1 MNMQFN
7 EAQQRAVQH
16 RDGPMMVLAGPGSGK
31 TAVVTG
37 RTCRLIE
44 DGISPSSIL
53 VVTFTRAAAAEMKE
67 RFLRQRGGKSTAVT
81 FGTFH
86 GVFFGILRHTYSI
99 SGGTV
104 IGEPQKLSLLKELL
118 QQLYPGAEQEAD
130 LPSQVGREISQIKG
144 NGLSPENYYSGVL
157 PQEVF
162 RKVWALYEKWKQEN
176 RRMDFDDIIVR
187 CWRLLSERPELCRAW
202 QNKFQYLL
210 IDEFQDISPMQ
221 YKIIKLLA
229 QPRNNLFIVGDD
241 DQSIYRFRGANPELM
256 LRFPKEYPDC
266 QTVTLDRN
274 YRSTPEI
281 LEISGKLIAGNR
293 KRFPKKI
300 QAVCGHGE
308 PVRLEIFSNP
318 RKECIHL
325 AQEIRREKESGT
337 DFDKIAVLVRTN
349 AGCREAVEQMMA
361 WQIPFSVREMLP
373 CIYDHWIAQTLF
385 AYIQIGAGSRKRADF
400 LQIYNRPNRYF
411 SRDAFLAPEIT
422 FDSLFRY
429 YQDKEW
435 MMKRVAKLEDDIHAI
450 GRLAPYGQV
459 IYIRRAVGLDDYARE
474 YARERGIPEDELMQV
489 LDELSES
496 ARNYPTWDAW
506 QNGIEAYREKLQTQR
521 QQSSEISGVC
531 LSTLHAA
538 KGMEYDSVYILD
550 VNEGVIPYHKAV
562 LDADLEEER
571 RMLYVGMTRARLR
584 LHLYAVRE
592 RYEKKADLSRFL
604 RECGSSCPNSRTGRS
619 DCQ

>member
-1 MNMQFN
+1 MQFN

-44 DGISPSSIL
+44 EGISPSSIL

-67 RFLRQRGGKSTAVT
+67 RFLRQRGEASTAVT

-104 IGEPQKLSLLKELL
+104 IGEQQKLSLLKELL

-144 NGLSPENYYSGVL
+144 SGLSPENYYSGVL

-162 RKVWALYEKWKQEN
+162 RKVYASYEKWKQEN

-187 CWRLLSERPELCRAW
+187 CWRLLSGRPELCRAW
-202 QNKFQYLL
+202 QNKFRYLL
-210 IDEFQDISPMQ
+210 VDEFQDISPMQ
-221 YKIIKLLA
+221 YKIVKLLA

-256 LRFPKEYPDC
+256 LRFPKEFPGC

-281 LEISGKLIAGNR
+281 LETAGKLIAVNR
-293 KRFPKKI
+293 KRFPKTI
-300 QAVCGHGE
+300 HAVRGHGE

-325 AQEIRREKESGT
+325 AREIRREKESGT

-349 AGCREAVEQMMA
+349 SGCREAVEQMMA

-385 AYIQIGAGSRKRADF
+385 AYMRLGAGSRKRTDF
-400 LQIYNRPNRYF
+400 LRIYNRPNRYF
-411 SRDAFLAPEIT
+411 SRDAFLAPEIS

-429 YQDKEW
+429 YQDKAW
-435 MMKRVAKLEDDIHAI
+435 MMKRAAKLEDDIHVL

-459 IYIRRAVGLDDYARE
+459 IYIRREIGLDDYVKE
-474 YARERGIPEDELMQV
+474 YAGERGIPEEELLQV

-506 QNGIEAYREKLQTQR
+506 QKGIEEYREKLQAQG
-521 QQSSEISGVC
+521 QKGKEASGVC

-604 RECGSSCPNSRTGRS
+604 RECGSSCPDIRTGRG
-619 DCQ
+619 DR

>member
-1 MNMQFN
+1 MQFN

-44 DGISPSSIL
+44 EGISPSSIL

-67 RFLRQRGGKSTAVT
+67 RFLRQRGEASTAVT

-104 IGEPQKLSLLKELL
+104 IGEQQKLSLLKELL

-144 NGLSPENYYSGVL
+144 SGLSPENYYSGVL

-162 RKVWALYEKWKQEN
+162 RKVYASYEKWKQEN

-187 CWRLLSERPELCRAW
+187 CWRLLSSRPELCRAW
-202 QNKFQYLL
+202 QNKFRYLL
-210 IDEFQDISPMQ
+210 VDEFQDISPMQ
-221 YKIIKLLA
+221 YKIVKLLA
-229 QPRNNLFIVGDD
+229 HPRNNLFIVGDD

-256 LRFPKEYPDC
+256 LRFPKEFPGC

-281 LEISGKLIAGNR
+281 LETAGKLIAVNR
-293 KRFPKKI
+293 KRFPKTI
-300 QAVCGHGE
+300 HAVRGHGE

-325 AQEIRREKESGT
+325 AREIRREKESGT

-349 AGCREAVEQMMA
+349 SGCREAVEQMMA

-385 AYIQIGAGSRKRADF
+385 AYMRLGAGSRKRTDF
-400 LQIYNRPNRYF
+400 LRIYNRPNRYF
-411 SRDAFLAPEIT
+411 SRDAFLAPEIS

-429 YQDKEW
+429 YQDKAW
-435 MMKRVAKLEDDIHAI
+435 MMKRAAKLEDDIHVL

-459 IYIRRAVGLDDYARE
+459 IYIRREIGLDDYVKE
-474 YARERGIPEDELMQV
+474 YAGERGIPEEELLQV

-506 QNGIEAYREKLQTQR
+506 QKGIEEYREKLQAQG
-521 QQSSEISGVC
+521 QKGKEASGVC

-604 RECGSSCPNSRTGRS
+604 RECGSSCPDIRTGRG
-619 DCQ
+619 DR

>member
-1 MNMQFN
+1 MQFN

-44 DGISPSSIL
+44 EGISPSSIL

-67 RFLRQRGGKSTAVT
+67 RFLRQRGEASTAVT

-104 IGEPQKLSLLKELL
+104 IGEQQKLSLLKELL

-144 NGLSPENYYSGVL
+144 SGLSPENYYSGVL

-162 RKVWALYEKWKQEN
+162 RKVYASYEKWKQEN

-187 CWRLLSERPELCRAW
+187 CWRLLSGRPELCRAW
-202 QNKFQYLL
+202 QNKFRYLL
-210 IDEFQDISPMQ
+210 VDEFQDISPMQ
-221 YKIIKLLA
+221 YKIVKLLA

-256 LRFPKEYPDC
+256 LRFPKEFPGC

-274 YRSTPEI
+274 YRSTLEI
-281 LEISGKLIAGNR
+281 LETAGKLIAVNR
-293 KRFPKKI
+293 KRFPKTI
-300 QAVCGHGE
+300 HAVRGHGE

-325 AQEIRREKESGT
+325 AREIRREKESGT

-349 AGCREAVEQMMA
+349 SGCREAVEQMMA

-385 AYIQIGAGSRKRADF
+385 AYMRLGAGSRKRTDF
-400 LQIYNRPNRYF
+400 LRIYNRPNRYF
-411 SRDAFLAPEIT
+411 SRDAFLAPEIS

-429 YQDKEW
+429 YQDKAW
-435 MMKRVAKLEDDIHAI
+435 MMKRAAKLEDDIHVL

-459 IYIRRAVGLDDYARE
+459 IYIRREIGLDDYVKE
-474 YARERGIPEDELMQV
+474 YAGERGIPEEELLQV

-506 QNGIEAYREKLQTQR
+506 QKGIEEYREKLQAQG
-521 QQSSEISGVC
+521 QKGKEASGVC

-604 RECGSSCPNSRTGRS
+604 RECGSSCPDIRTGRG
-619 DCQ
+619 DR

>member
-1 MNMQFN
+1 MQFN

-44 DGISPSSIL
+44 EGISPSSIL
-53 VVTFTRAAAAEMKE
+53 VVTFTRAAASEMKE
-67 RFLRQRGGKSTAVT
+67 RFLRQRGEASTAVT

-104 IGEPQKLSLLKELL
+104 IGEQQKLSLLKELL

-144 NGLSPENYYSGVL
+144 SGLSPDNYYSGVL

-162 RKVWALYEKWKQEN
+162 RKVYASYEKWKQEN

-187 CWRLLSERPELCRAW
+187 CWRLLSGRPELCRAW
-202 QNKFQYLL
+202 QNKFRYLL
-210 IDEFQDISPMQ
+210 VDEFQDISPMQ
-221 YKIIKLLA
+221 YKIVKLLA

-256 LRFPKEYPDC
+256 LRFPKEFPGC

-281 LEISGKLIAGNR
+281 LETAGKLIAVNR
-293 KRFPKKI
+293 KRFPKTI
-300 QAVCGHGE
+300 HAVRGHGE

-325 AQEIRREKESGT
+325 AREIRREKESGT

-349 AGCREAVEQMMA
+349 SGCREAVEQMMA

-385 AYIQIGAGSRKRADF
+385 AYMRLGAGSRKRTDF
-400 LQIYNRPNRYF
+400 LRIYNRPNRYF
-411 SRDAFLAPEIT
+411 SRDAFLAPEIS

-429 YQDKEW
+429 YQDKAW
-435 MMKRVAKLEDDIHAI
+435 MMKRAAKLEDDIHVL

-459 IYIRRAVGLDDYARE
+459 IYIRREIGLDDYVKE
-474 YARERGIPEDELMQV
+474 YAGERGIPEEELLQV

-506 QNGIEAYREKLQTQR
+506 QKGIEEYREKLQAQG
-521 QQSSEISGVC
+521 QKGKEASGVC

-604 RECGSSCPNSRTGRS
+604 RECGSSCPDIRTGRG
-619 DCQ
+619 DR

>member
-1 MNMQFN
+1 MQFN

-44 DGISPSSIL
+44 EGISPSSIL

-67 RFLRQRGGKSTAVT
+67 RFLRQRGEASTAVT

-104 IGEPQKLSLLKELL
+104 IGEQQKLSLLKELL

-144 NGLSPENYYSGVL
+144 SGLSPDNYYSGVL

-162 RKVWALYEKWKQEN
+162 RKVYASYEKWKQEN

-187 CWRLLSERPELCRAW
+187 CWRLLSGRPELCRAW
-202 QNKFQYLL
+202 QNKFRYLL
-210 IDEFQDISPMQ
+210 VDEFQDISPMQ
-221 YKIIKLLA
+221 YKIVKLLA

-256 LRFPKEYPDC
+256 LRFPKEFPGC

-281 LEISGKLIAGNR
+281 LETAGKLIAVNR
-293 KRFPKKI
+293 KRFPKTI
-300 QAVCGHGE
+300 HAVRGHGE

-325 AQEIRREKESGT
+325 AREIRREKESGT

-349 AGCREAVEQMMA
+349 SGCREAVEQMMA

-385 AYIQIGAGSRKRADF
+385 AYMSLGAGSRKRTDF
-400 LQIYNRPNRYF
+400 LRIYNRPNRYF
-411 SRDAFLAPEIT
+411 SRDAFLAPEIS

-429 YQDKEW
+429 YQDKAW
-435 MMKRVAKLEDDIHAI
+435 MMKRAAKLEDDIHVL

-459 IYIRRAVGLDDYARE
+459 IYIRREIGLDDYVKECAG
-474 YARERGIPEDELMQV
+474 ERGIPEEELLQV

-506 QNGIEAYREKLQTQR
+506 QKGIEEYREKLQAQG
-521 QQSSEISGVC
+521 QKGKEASGVC

-604 RECGSSCPNSRTGRS
+604 RECGSSCPDIRTGRG
-619 DCQ
+619 DR

>member
-1 MNMQFN
+1 MQFN

-44 DGISPSSIL
+44 EGISPSSIL

-67 RFLRQRGGKSTAVT
+67 RFLRQRGEASTAVT

-104 IGEPQKLSLLKELL
+104 IGEQQKLSLLKELL

-144 NGLSPENYYSGVL
+144 SGLSPENYYSGVL

-162 RKVWALYEKWKQEN
+162 RKVYASYEKWKQEN

-187 CWRLLSERPELCRAW
+187 CWRLLSGRPELCRAW
-202 QNKFQYLL
+202 QNKFRYLL
-210 IDEFQDISPMQ
+210 VDEFQDISPMQ
-221 YKIIKLLA
+221 YKIVKLLA

-256 LRFPKEYPDC
+256 LRFPKEFPGC

-281 LEISGKLIAGNR
+281 LETAGKLIAVNR
-293 KRFPKKI
+293 KRFPKTI
-300 QAVCGHGE
+300 HAVRGHGE

-325 AQEIRREKESGT
+325 AREIRREKESGT

-349 AGCREAVEQMMA
+349 SGCREAVEQMMA

-385 AYIQIGAGSRKRADF
+385 AYMRLGAGSRKRTDF
-400 LQIYNRPNRYF
+400 LRIYNRPNRYF
-411 SRDAFLAPEIT
+411 SRDAFLAPEIS

-429 YQDKEW
+429 YQDKAW
-435 MMKRVAKLEDDIHAI
+435 MMKRAAKLEDDIHVL

-459 IYIRRAVGLDDYARE
+459 IYIRREIGLDDYVKE
-474 YARERGIPEDELMQV
+474 YAGERGIPEEELLQV

-506 QNGIEAYREKLQTQR
+506 QKGIEEYREKLQVQG
-521 QQSSEISGVC
+521 QKGKEASGVC

-604 RECGSSCPNSRTGRS
+604 RECGSSCPDIRTGRG
-619 DCQ
+619 DR

>member
-1 MNMQFN
+1 MQFN

-44 DGISPSSIL
+44 EGISPSSIL

-67 RFLRQRGGKSTAVT
+67 RFLRQRGEASTAVT

-104 IGEPQKLSLLKELL
+104 IGEQQKLSLLKELL
-118 QQLYPGAEQEAD
+118 QQLYPGTEQEAD

-144 NGLSPENYYSGVL
+144 SGLSPENYYSGVL

-162 RKVWALYEKWKQEN
+162 RKVYASYEKWKQEN

-187 CWRLLSERPELCRAW
+187 CWRLLSGRPELCRAW
-202 QNKFQYLL
+202 QNKFRYLL
-210 IDEFQDISPMQ
+210 VDEFQDISPMQ
-221 YKIIKLLA
+221 YKIVKLLA

-256 LRFPKEYPDC
+256 LRFPKEFPGC

-281 LEISGKLIAGNR
+281 LETAGKLIAVNR
-293 KRFPKKI
+293 KRFPKTI
-300 QAVCGHGE
+300 HAVRGHGE

-325 AQEIRREKESGT
+325 AREIRREKESGT

-349 AGCREAVEQMMA
+349 SGCREAVEQMMA

-385 AYIQIGAGSRKRADF
+385 AYMRLGAGSRKRTDF
-400 LQIYNRPNRYF
+400 LRIYNRPNRYF
-411 SRDAFLAPEIT
+411 SRDAFLAPEIS

-429 YQDKEW
+429 YQDKAW
-435 MMKRVAKLEDDIHAI
+435 MMKRAAKLEDDIHVL

-459 IYIRRAVGLDDYARE
+459 IYIRREIGLDDYVKE
-474 YARERGIPEDELMQV
+474 YAGERGIPEEELLQV

-506 QNGIEAYREKLQTQR
+506 QKGIEEYREKLQAQG
-521 QQSSEISGVC
+521 QKGKEASGVC

-604 RECGSSCPNSRTGRS
+604 RECGSSCPDIRTGRG
-619 DCQ
+619 DR

>member
-1 MNMQFN
+1 MQFN

-44 DGISPSSIL
+44 EGISPSSIL

-67 RFLRQRGGKSTAVT
+67 RFLRQRGEASTAVT

-104 IGEPQKLSLLKELL
+104 IGEQQKLSLLKELL

-144 NGLSPENYYSGVL
+144 SGLSPENYYSGVL

-162 RKVWALYEKWKQEN
+162 RKVYASYEKWKQEN

-187 CWRLLSERPELCRAW
+187 CWRLLSGRPELCRAW
-202 QNKFQYLL
+202 QNKFRYLL
-210 IDEFQDISPMQ
+210 VDEFQDISPMQ
-221 YKIIKLLA
+221 YKIVKLLA

-256 LRFPKEYPDC
+256 LRFPKEFPGC

-281 LEISGKLIAGNR
+281 LETAGKLIAVNR
-293 KRFPKKI
+293 KRFPKTI
-300 QAVCGHGE
+300 HAVRGHGE

-325 AQEIRREKESGT
+325 AREIRREKESGT

-349 AGCREAVEQMMA
+349 SGCREAVEQMMA

-385 AYIQIGAGSRKRADF
+385 AYMRLGAGSRKRTDF
-400 LQIYNRPNRYF
+400 LRIYNRPNRYF
-411 SRDAFLAPEIT
+411 SRDAFLAPEIS

-429 YQDKEW
+429 YQDKAW
-435 MMKRVAKLEDDIHAI
+435 MMKRAAKLEDDIHVL

-459 IYIRRAVGLDDYARE
+459 IYIRREIGLDDYVKE
-474 YARERGIPEDELMQV
+474 YAGERGIPEEELLQV

-506 QNGIEAYREKLQTQR
+506 QKGIEEYREKLQAQG
-521 QQSSEISGVC
+521 QKGKEASGVC

-592 RYEKKADLSRFL
+592 RYEKKADPSRFL
-604 RECGSSCPNSRTGRS
+604 RECGSSCPDIRTGRG
-619 DCQ
+619 DR

>member
-1 MNMQFN
+1 MQFN

-44 DGISPSSIL
+44 EGISPSSIL

-67 RFLRQRGGKSTAVT
+67 RFLRQRGEASTAVT

-104 IGEPQKLSLLKELL
+104 IGEQQKLSLLKELL

-144 NGLSPENYYSGVL
+144 SGLSPENYYSGVL

-162 RKVWALYEKWKQEN
+162 RKVYASYEKWKQEN

-187 CWRLLSERPELCRAW
+187 CWRLLSGRPELCRAW
-202 QNKFQYLL
+202 QNKFRYLL
-210 IDEFQDISPMQ
+210 VDEFQDISPMQ
-221 YKIIKLLA
+221 YKIVKLLA

-256 LRFPKEYPDC
+256 LRFPKEFPGC

-281 LEISGKLIAGNR
+281 LETAGKLIAVNR
-293 KRFPKKI
+293 KRFPKTI
-300 QAVCGHGE
+300 HAVRGHGE

-325 AQEIRREKESGT
+325 AREIRREKESGT

-349 AGCREAVEQMMA
+349 SGCREAVEQMMA

-385 AYIQIGAGSRKRADF
+385 AYIRLGAGSRKRTDF
-400 LQIYNRPNRYF
+400 LRIYNRPNRYF
-411 SRDAFLAPEIT
+411 SRDAFLAPEIS

-429 YQDKEW
+429 YQDKAW
-435 MMKRVAKLEDDIHAI
+435 MMKRAAKLEDDIHVL

-459 IYIRRAVGLDDYARE
+459 IYIRREIGLDDYVKE
-474 YARERGIPEDELMQV
+474 YAGERGIPEEELLQV

-506 QNGIEAYREKLQTQR
+506 QKGIEEYREKLQVQG
-521 QQSSEISGVC
+521 QKGKEASGVC

-604 RECGSSCPNSRTGRS
+604 RECGSSCPDIRTGRG
-619 DCQ
+619 DR

>member
-1 MNMQFN
+1 MQFN

-44 DGISPSSIL
+44 EGISPSSIL

-67 RFLRQRGGKSTAVT
+67 RFLRQRGEASTAVT

-104 IGEPQKLSLLKELL
+104 IGEQQKLSLLKELL

-144 NGLSPENYYSGVL
+144 SGLSPENYYSGVL

-162 RKVWALYEKWKQEN
+162 RKVYASYEKWKQEN

-187 CWRLLSERPELCRAW
+187 CWRLLSGRPELCRAW
-202 QNKFQYLL
+202 QNKFRYLL
-210 IDEFQDISPMQ
+210 VDEFQDISPMQ
-221 YKIIKLLA
+221 YKIVKLLA

-256 LRFPKEYPDC
+256 LRFPKEFPGC

-281 LEISGKLIAGNR
+281 LETAGKLIAVNR
-293 KRFPKKI
+293 KRFPKTI
-300 QAVCGHGE
+300 HAVRGRGE

-325 AQEIRREKESGT
+325 AREIRREKESGT

-349 AGCREAVEQMMA
+349 SGCREAVEQMMA

-385 AYIQIGAGSRKRADF
+385 AYMRLGAGSRKRTDF
-400 LQIYNRPNRYF
+400 LRIYNRPNRYF
-411 SRDAFLAPEIT
+411 SRDAFLAPEIS

-429 YQDKEW
+429 YQDKAW
-435 MMKRVAKLEDDIHAI
+435 MMKRAAKLEDDIHVL

-459 IYIRRAVGLDDYARE
+459 IYIRREIGLDDYVKE
-474 YARERGIPEDELMQV
+474 YAGERGIPEEELLQV

-506 QNGIEAYREKLQTQR
+506 QKGIEEYREKLQAQG
-521 QQSSEISGVC
+521 QKGKEASGVC

-604 RECGSSCPNSRTGRS
+604 RECGSSCPDIRTGRG
-619 DCQ
+619 DR

>member
-44 DGISPSSIL
+44 EGISPSSIL

-67 RFLRQRGGKSTAVT
+67 RFLRQRGEASTAVT

-104 IGEPQKLSLLKELL
+104 IGEQQKLSLLKELL

-144 NGLSPENYYSGVL
+144 SGLSPENYYSGVL

-162 RKVWALYEKWKQEN
+162 RKVYASYEKWKQEN

-187 CWRLLSERPELCRAW
+187 CWRLLSGRPELCRAW
-202 QNKFQYLL
+202 QNKFRYLL
-210 IDEFQDISPMQ
+210 VDEFQDISPMQ
-221 YKIIKLLA
+221 YKIVKLLA

-256 LRFPKEYPDC
+256 LRFPKEFPGC

-281 LEISGKLIAGNR
+281 LETAGKLIAVNR
-293 KRFPKKI
+293 KRFPKTI
-300 QAVCGHGE
+300 HAVRGRGE

-325 AQEIRREKESGT
+325 AREIRREKESGT

-349 AGCREAVEQMMA
+349 SGCREAVEQMMA

-385 AYIQIGAGSRKRADF
+385 AYMRLGAGSRKRTDF
-400 LQIYNRPNRYF
+400 LRIYNRPNRYF
-411 SRDAFLAPEIT
+411 SRDAFLAPEIS

-429 YQDKEW
+429 YQDKAW
-435 MMKRVAKLEDDIHAI
+435 MMKRAAKLEDDIHVL

-459 IYIRRAVGLDDYARE
+459 IYIRREIGLDDYVKE
-474 YARERGIPEDELMQV
+474 YAGERGIPEEELLQV

-506 QNGIEAYREKLQTQR
+506 QKGIEEYREKLQAQG
-521 QQSSEISGVC
+521 QKGKEASGVC

-604 RECGSSCPNSRTGRS
+604 RECGSSCPDIRTGRG
-619 DCQ
+619 DR

>member
-1 MNMQFN
+1 MQFN

-44 DGISPSSIL
+44 EGISPSSIL

-67 RFLRQRGGKSTAVT
+67 RFLRQRGEASTAVT

-104 IGEPQKLSLLKELL
+104 IGEQQKLSLLKELL

-144 NGLSPENYYSGVL
+144 SGLSPDNYYSGVL

-162 RKVWALYEKWKQEN
+162 RKVYASYEKWKQEN

-187 CWRLLSERPELCRAW
+187 CWRLLSGRPELCRAW
-202 QNKFQYLL
+202 QNKFRYLL
-210 IDEFQDISPMQ
+210 VDEFQDISPMQ
-221 YKIIKLLA
+221 YKIVKLLA

-256 LRFPKEYPDC
+256 LRFPKEFPGC

-281 LEISGKLIAGNR
+281 LETAGKLIAVNR
-293 KRFPKKI
+293 KRFPKTI
-300 QAVCGHGE
+300 HAVRGHGE

-325 AQEIRREKESGT
+325 AREIRREKESGT

-349 AGCREAVEQMMA
+349 SGCREAVEQMMA

-385 AYIQIGAGSRKRADF
+385 AYIRLGAGSRKRTDF
-400 LQIYNRPNRYF
+400 LRIYNRPNRYF
-411 SRDAFLAPEIT
+411 SRDAFLAPEIS

-429 YQDKEW
+429 YQDKAW
-435 MMKRVAKLEDDIHAI
+435 MMKRAAKLEDDIHVL

-459 IYIRRAVGLDDYARE
+459 IYIRREIGLDDYVKE
-474 YARERGIPEDELMQV
+474 YAGERGIPEEELLQV

-506 QNGIEAYREKLQTQR
+506 QKGIEEYREKLQAQG
-521 QQSSEISGVC
+521 QKGKEASGVC

-604 RECGSSCPNSRTGRS
+604 RECGSSCPDIRTGRG
-619 DCQ
+619 DR

>member
-1 MNMQFN
+1 MQFN

-44 DGISPSSIL
+44 EGISPSSIL

-67 RFLRQRGGKSTAVT
+67 RFLRQRGEASTAVT

-104 IGEPQKLSLLKELL
+104 IGEQQKLSLLKELL
-118 QQLYPGAEQEAD
+118 QQLYPGAEQESD

-144 NGLSPENYYSGVL
+144 SGLSPENYYSGVL

-162 RKVWALYEKWKQEN
+162 RKVYASYEKWKQEN

-187 CWRLLSERPELCRAW
+187 CWRLLSGRPELCRAW
-202 QNKFQYLL
+202 QNKFRYLL
-210 IDEFQDISPMQ
+210 VDEFQDISPMQ
-221 YKIIKLLA
+221 YKIVKLLA

-256 LRFPKEYPDC
+256 LRFPKEFPGC

-281 LEISGKLIAGNR
+281 LETAGKLIAVNR
-293 KRFPKKI
+293 KRFPKTI
-300 QAVCGHGE
+300 HAVRGHGE

-325 AQEIRREKESGT
+325 AREIRREKESGT

-349 AGCREAVEQMMA
+349 SGCREAVEQMMA

-385 AYIQIGAGSRKRADF
+385 AYMRLGAGSRKRTDF
-400 LQIYNRPNRYF
+400 LRIYNRPNRYF
-411 SRDAFLAPEIT
+411 SRDAFLAPEIS

-429 YQDKEW
+429 YQDKAW
-435 MMKRVAKLEDDIHAI
+435 MMKRAAKLEDDIHVL

-459 IYIRRAVGLDDYARE
+459 IYIRREIGLDDYVKE
-474 YARERGIPEDELMQV
+474 YAGERGIPEEELLQV

-506 QNGIEAYREKLQTQR
+506 QKGIEEYREKLQTQG
-521 QQSSEISGVC
+521 QKGKEASGVC

-604 RECGSSCPNSRTGRS
+604 RECGSSCPDIRTGRG
-619 DCQ
+619 DR

>member
-1 MNMQFN
+1 MQFN

-44 DGISPSSIL
+44 EGISPSSIL

-67 RFLRQRGGKSTAVT
+67 RFLRQRGEVSTAVT

-104 IGEPQKLSLLKELL
+104 IGEQQKLSLLKELL

-144 NGLSPENYYSGVL
+144 SGLSPENYYSGVL

-162 RKVWALYEKWKQEN
+162 RKVYASYEKWKQEN

-187 CWRLLSERPELCRAW
+187 CWRLLSGRPELCRAW
-202 QNKFQYLL
+202 QNKFRYLL
-210 IDEFQDISPMQ
+210 VDEFQDISPMQ
-221 YKIIKLLA
+221 YKIVKLLA

-256 LRFPKEYPDC
+256 LRFPKEFPGC

-281 LEISGKLIAGNR
+281 LETAGKLITVNR
-293 KRFPKKI
+293 KRFPKTI
-300 QAVCGHGE
+300 HAVRGHGE

-325 AQEIRREKESGT
+325 AREIRREKESGT

-349 AGCREAVEQMMA
+349 SGCREAVEQMMA

-385 AYIQIGAGSRKRADF
+385 AYMRLGAGSRKRTDF
-400 LQIYNRPNRYF
+400 LRIYNRPNRYF
-411 SRDAFLAPEIT
+411 SRDAFLAPEIS

-429 YQDKEW
+429 YQDKAW
-435 MMKRVAKLEDDIHAI
+435 MMKRAAKLEDDIHVL

-459 IYIRRAVGLDDYARE
+459 IYIRREIGRDDYVKE
-474 YARERGIPEDELMQV
+474 YAGERGIPEEELLQV

-506 QNGIEAYREKLQTQR
+506 QKGIVEYREKLQAQG
-521 QQSSEISGVC
+521 QKGKEASGVC

-604 RECGSSCPNSRTGRS
+604 RECGSSCPDIRTGRG
-619 DCQ
+619 DR